1 MWDLSFKAPCSG
13 SMESSPLDHQESP
26 GGCICVELEC
36 SRKKVQQGTA
46 QHRKAELSGSRR
58 GVGWWESR
66 EEGSEKGRSRRKR
79 ERQQ

>member
-26 GGCICVELEC
+26 GGCICVELER

-66 EEGSEKGRSRRKR
+66 EEGGE
-79 ERQQ
+79 